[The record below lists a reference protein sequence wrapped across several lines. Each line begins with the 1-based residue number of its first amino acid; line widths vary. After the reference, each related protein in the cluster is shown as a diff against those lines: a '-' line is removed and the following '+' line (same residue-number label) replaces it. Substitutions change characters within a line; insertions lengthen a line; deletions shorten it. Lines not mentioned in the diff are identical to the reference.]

1 MVMKCMLRI
10 FLLALVMVP
19 AIVGATEPIKNLKNV
34 PISLKADGTSF
45 TDQEISAAI
54 IEGCI
59 AKGWSPLVT
68 DQGAIRAT
76 IAPRVHFAEVEITY
90 TPTTYSITY
99 VSSRKLDYK
108 HYKTRPDRIHKNY
121 NNWVVKLSASI
132 SRAFH
137 TTSFRTALVPA
148 DAHTGAIGERGKQD
162 MYSELMKL
170 DELRKKGI
178 LTDEEFEAQKK
189 RLLEAQ

>member
-1 MVMKCMLRI
+1 MKSMLRI

-19 AIVGATEPIKNLKNV
+19 AIVGAASPINNLKDV
-34 PISLKADGTSF
+34 PISLKADGTSL
-45 TDQEISAAI
+45 TNQEISAAI

-59 AKGWSPLVT
+59 AKGWSPIVNE
-68 DQGAIRAT
+68 QGAIRAT

-99 VSSRKLDYK
+99 VSSRNLDYK
-108 HYKTRPDRIHKNY
+108 HYKKKPDRIHKNY
-121 NNWVVKLSASI
+121 NSWIVKLSASI
-132 SRAFH
+132 SKAFH
-137 TTSFRTALVPA
+137 TASSSAALVPA
-148 DAHTGAIGERGKQD
+148 DAHTGAAAERSKQD
-162 MYSELMKL
+162 VYSELLKL

-178 LTDEEFEAQKK
+178 LTDDEFEEQKK